1 MRTLKRSAKTGAILT
16 GIALLMLAPGVLA
29 QKVTTTAGGFVGD
42 GGAATKASFETP
54 SIVVQ
59 DKSGN
64 LYISDFTGQRIRKVT
79 PAGTISTY
87 AGTGISGFS
96 GDGGTARVAKLSYPT
111 GLAFDSAGDLIV
123 ADGGN
128 NRIRMIDT
136 TGKITTIAGTGAAGY
151 TGDGGPA
158 IKATF
163 NQPWGLTYDLKG
175 DLYITD
181 LGNCAVRVVNP
192 SGIINTY
199 AGDGTC
205 GFGGDGGP
213 AASAHLNFPRGM
225 VFDSS
230 RNLYIADTQNHRV
243 RKVNPSG
250 TISTFAGN
258 GQMGFGG
265 DGGKAT
271 LARIGNPKGLAF
283 RGGKIYIGNAGQARI
298 RSVTISTGIINT
310 YAGLTL
316 GYDGDGN
323 ALLSSSFFGP
333 TGLLFDAKGKLLVV
347 DSVNQRV
354 RRATSVMTTI
364 AGGAIRDGSAA
375 TSAALVQ
382 PEAIVFD
389 KSGNYYVADAAG
401 NRIRKVSAS
410 GIISTVAGKGISGY
424 TGDGGKAT
432 SATLWYPLGVA
443 LDSSGNL
450 YIADDANG
458 VIRKVD
464 TSGTISTFAT
474 NAGFSGL
481 GAMATDS
488 SNNLFVV
495 DQASCVVWKI
505 SPAAVVNAI
514 AGNGVCGFSGDG
526 GPAVQA
532 ELNVPAGVAVDK
544 HGNIAIA
551 DWGNNRVR
559 VVDTAGVINTFAG
572 NGTCGFSGDGGPAI
586 SAELCAPIGVAVTS
600 KETVYIADELNL
612 RIRKVASSG
621 IITTYAGSGVQGY
634 NGDRLPALRTNLDD
648 PVAVVVNSAG
658 TLFLVDDYTMRVRTV
673 H

>member
-1 MRTLKRSAKTGAILT
+1 MTKFKLRVNAVATLM
-16 GIALLMLAPGVLA
+16 GIALLVFAPGLLA

-42 GGAATKASFETP
+42 GGAAIKASFESP
-54 SIVVQ
+54 SSVVQ
-59 DKSGN
+59 DKIGN
-64 LYISDFTGQRIRKVT
+64 LYISDFIGQRIRKVT
-79 PAGTISTY
+79 LAGKISTY
-87 AGTGISGFS
+87 AGTGISGFG
-96 GDGGTARVAKLSYPT
+96 GDGGPANAAKLSYPT
-111 GLAFDSAGDLIV
+111 GLVFDSAGDLIV

-136 TGKITTIAGTGAAGY
+136 TGKIKTIAGTGKTGY

-163 NQPWGLTYDLKG
+163 NQPWGVTYDSKG
-175 DLYITD
+175 NLYITD
-181 LGNCAVRVVNP
+181 LGNCAVRFVNT

-213 AASAHLNFPRGM
+213 ATSANLNFPRGM
-225 VFDSS
+225 VFDSGG
-230 RNLYIADTQNHRV
+230 NLYIADTLNHRV
-243 RKVNPSG
+243 RKVNTSG

-258 GQMGFGG
+258 GKVGFTG

-271 LARIGNPKGLAF
+271 LAAIANPKGLAY
-283 RGGKIYIGNAGQARI
+283 RGGKIYIGNAGRSHIRI
-298 RSVTISTGIINT
+298 VTISSGIINT
-310 YAGLTL
+310 YAGSFP

-323 ALLSSSFFGP
+323 PLLSSMFFSP

-347 DSVNQRV
+347 DSLNQRV
-354 RRATSVMTTI
+354 RRATTVMTTI

-382 PEAIVFD
+382 PEALVFD
-389 KSGNYYVADAAG
+389 KSGNYYIADAAG
-401 NRIRKVSAS
+401 NRIRKVSTS
-410 GIISTVAGKGISGY
+410 STITTIAGNGISGY
-424 TGDGGKAT
+424 SGDGGKAT
-432 SATLWYPLGVA
+432 SATLYYPLGVA
-443 LDSSGNL
+443 LDSGGNL
-450 YIADDANG
+450 YIADDGNG

-495 DQASCVVWKI
+495 DQTSCVVWEI
-505 SPAAVVNAI
+505 SPAAVVSAF
-514 AGNGVCGFSGDG
+514 AGTGVCGYGGDG
-526 GPAVQA
+526 GPAIQA
-532 ELNVPAGVAVDK
+532 ELNVPTGVAVDK
-544 HGNIAIA
+544 HGNVAIA

-572 NGTCGFSGDGGPAI
+572 TGTCGFSGDGGPPT
-586 SAELCAPIGVAVTS
+586 SAELCAPAGVAVTS
-600 KETVYIADELNL
+600 NETVYIADELNV
-612 RIRKVASSG
+612 RIRKVASGKIS
-621 IITTYAGSGVQGY
+621 TYAGTGLQGY
-634 NGDRLPALRTNLDD
+634 NGEGLPALRTNLDD

-658 TLFLVDDYTMRVRTV
+658 IPFLVDDFTMRVRKV

>member
-1 MRTLKRSAKTGAILT
+1 MRRFKLNVNAGATLTA
-16 GIALLMLAPGVLA
+16 IALLALTPGLLA

-54 SIVVQ
+54 SFVVQ

-79 PAGTISTY
+79 PAGTITTY

-96 GDGGTARVAKLSYPT
+96 GDGGPAHAAKLSYPT
-111 GLAFDSAGDLIV
+111 GLVFDSAGDLIV

-128 NRIRMIDT
+128 NRVRMIDT
-136 TGKITTIAGTGAAGY
+136 TGKITTIAGTGATGY

-158 IKATF
+158 TKATF
-163 NQPWGLTYDLKG
+163 NQPWGVTYDSKG
-175 DLYITD
+175 NLYITD
-181 LGNCAVRVVNP
+181 LGNCAVRFINT

-199 AGDGTC
+199 AGNGTC
-205 GFGGDGGP
+205 GFAGDGGP
-213 AASAHLNFPRGM
+213 AILANLNFPRGM

-230 RNLYIADTQNHRV
+230 GNLYIADNANHRV
-243 RKVNPSG
+243 RKVNTSG

-258 GQMGFGG
+258 GKTGFSG
-265 DGGKAT
+265 DGGAAT
-271 LARIGNPKGLAF
+271 LAKIGNPKGLVF
-283 RGGKIYIGNAGQARI
+283 RGGKIYIGNAGRSRI
-298 RSVTISTGIINT
+298 RTVTISTGIINT
-310 YAGLTL
+310 YAGSVP
-316 GYDGDGN
+316 GYDGDGK
-323 ALLSSSFFGP
+323 ALLSSLFFSP
-333 TGLLFDAKGKLLVV
+333 TGLLFDAKGKLLVA
-347 DSVNQRV
+347 DSFNQRV
-354 RRATSVMTTI
+354 RRASSVMKTI

-382 PEAIVFD
+382 PEAIAFD
-389 KSGNYYVADAAG
+389 KSGNYYIADAAG
-401 NRIRKVSAS
+401 NRIRKVSSS
-410 GIISTVAGKGISGY
+410 GTITTVAGTGVSGY
-424 TGDGGKAT
+424 SGDGGNAT

-458 VIRKVD
+458 VIRKVN

-474 NAGFSGL
+474 NAGFNGL
-481 GAMATDS
+481 GAMAADS
-488 SNNLFVV
+488 SNNLYVV
-495 DQASCVVWKI
+495 DQISCVVWEI
-505 SPAAVVNAI
+505 SPAAVVNVF

-526 GPAVQA
+526 GPATQA
-532 ELNVPAGVAVDK
+532 ELNIPAGVAVDK
-544 HGNIAIA
+544 HGNLFIA

-559 VVDTAGVINTFAG
+559 VVDTGGVINTFAG
-572 NGTCGFSGDGGPAI
+572 NGTCGFSGDGGPAT

-600 KETVYIADELNL
+600 KGTVYIADELNL
-612 RIRKVASSG
+612 RIRKVASG

-634 NGDRLPALRTNLDD
+634 NGDGLPALGTNLDD
-648 PVAVVVNSAG
+648 PVAVVVNSSG
-658 TLFLVDDYTMRVRTV
+658 IPFLVDDFTMRVRKI

>member
-1 MRTLKRSAKTGAILT
+1 MRTFNRSVNAGAILM
-16 GIALLMLAPGVLA
+16 GIALLALAPGLLA
-29 QKVTTTAGGFVGD
+29 QKVTTAAGGFVGD
-42 GGAATKASFETP
+42 GGVATKASFETP
-54 SIVVQ
+54 SHVVQ

-64 LYISDFTGQRIRKVT
+64 FYISDFTGQRIRKVT

-96 GDGGTARVAKLSYPT
+96 GDGGPANAAKLSYPT
-111 GLAFDSAGDLIV
+111 GLVLDSAGDIIV

-136 TGKITTIAGTGAAGY
+136 TGKITTIAGTGASGY

-158 IKATF
+158 ILATF
-163 NQPWGLTYDLKG
+163 NQPWGLTYGSKG
-175 DLYITD
+175 DLFIAD
-181 LGNCAVRVVNP
+181 LGNCAVRFVNT

-213 AASAHLNFPRGM
+213 ATLANLNFPRGT

-230 RNLYIADTQNHRV
+230 GNLYIADTANHRV
-243 RKVNPSG
+243 RKVDTFG
-250 TISTFAGN
+250 KITTFAGN
-258 GQMGFGG
+258 GKPGFSG

-271 LARIGNPKGLAF
+271 LAKIGNPRGLVF
-283 RGGKIYIGNAGQARI
+283 RSGKIYIGNAGRARI
-298 RSVTISTGIINT
+298 RTVPISTGIINT
-310 YAGLTL
+310 YTGSVT
-316 GYDGDGN
+316 GYDGDGK

-347 DSVNQRV
+347 DSLNQRV
-354 RRATSVMTTI
+354 RRATTVMTTI

-375 TSAALVQ
+375 TSAALVE
-382 PEAIVFD
+382 PEAIAFD
-389 KSGNYYVADAAG
+389 KSGNYYIADATG
-401 NRIRKVSAS
+401 NRIRKVSSS
-410 GIISTVAGKGISGY
+410 GTISTVAGTGVSGY
-424 TGDGGKAT
+424 SGDGGQAT

-450 YIADDANG
+450 FIADDGNN
-458 VIRKVD
+458 VIRKVN
-464 TSGTISTFAT
+464 TSGLISTFVT

-481 GAMATDS
+481 GAMTTDA

-495 DQASCVVWKI
+495 DQGTCVVWKI

-514 AGNGVCGFSGDG
+514 AGNSICGFSGDG
-526 GPAVQA
+526 GPATQA
-532 ELNVPAGVAVDK
+532 ELNIPAGVAVDK

-551 DWGNNRVR
+551 DWANNRVR
-559 VVDTAGVINTFAG
+559 VVDAAGVINTFAG
-572 NGTCGFSGDGGPAI
+572 NGTCGFSGDGGPPT
-586 SAELCAPIGVAVTS
+586 SAELCAPVGVAVTS
-600 KETVYIADELNL
+600 KGIVYIADELNV
-612 RIRKVASSG
+612 RIRKVASG

-634 NGDRLPALRTNLDD
+634 NGDGLPALGTNLDD
-648 PVAVVVNSAG
+648 PVAVVVNSSG
-658 TLFLVDDYTMRVRTV
+658 TPYLVDDFTMRVRKI

>member
-1 MRTLKRSAKTGAILT
+1 MKAFKPSVYTRAILL
-16 GIALLMLAPGVLA
+16 GIALLMLASSLLA

-42 GGAATKASFETP
+42 GGAALKASFESP
-54 SIVVQ
+54 SSIAQ

-64 LYISDFTGQRIRKVT
+64 LYISDFAGQRIRKVT
-79 PAGTISTY
+79 PTGTISTY

-96 GDGGTARVAKLSYPT
+96 GDGGPANAAKLSYPT
-111 GLAFDSAGDLIV
+111 GLVFDSAGDLIV

-136 TGKITTIAGTGAAGY
+136 TGKITTIAGTGATGY

-163 NQPWGLTYDLKG
+163 NQPWGLTYDSTG

-181 LGNCAVRVVNP
+181 LGNCAVRFVNT

-213 AASAHLNFPRGM
+213 ATSANLNFPRGM

-230 RNLYIADTQNHRV
+230 GNLYIADTANHRV
-243 RKVNPSG
+243 RKVNTSG

-258 GQMGFGG
+258 GLPGFSG
-265 DGGKAT
+265 DGGAAT
-271 LARIGNPKGLAF
+271 GARIGNPKGLAF
-283 RGGKIYIGNAGQARI
+283 RGGKIYIANAGRGRI
-298 RSVTISTGIINT
+298 RSVTISSGIIKT
-310 YAGLTL
+310 YAGSIP

-323 ALLSSSFFGP
+323 PLLASMFFSP
-333 TGLLFDAKGKLLVV
+333 TGLLFDAKGKLLVA
-347 DSVNQRV
+347 DSLNQRI

-375 TSAALVQ
+375 ASAALVQ
-382 PEAIVFD
+382 PEAIAFD
-389 KSGNYYVADAAG
+389 KSGNYYIADATG
-401 NRIRKVSAS
+401 NRIRKVNTS
-410 GIISTVAGKGISGY
+410 GTISTVAGTGVSGY
-424 TGDGGKAT
+424 SGDGGKAT
-432 SATLWYPLGVA
+432 SATLYYPLGVA
-443 LDSSGNL
+443 LDSGGNL
-450 YIADDANG
+450 YIADDGNG

-464 TSGTISTFAT
+464 KSGIISTFAT

-495 DQASCVVWKI
+495 DQTSCVVWEI
-505 SPAAVVNAI
+505 SPAAVVSVF
-514 AGNGVCGFSGDG
+514 AGRGTCGYSGDG
-526 GPAVQA
+526 GPATQA
-532 ELNVPAGVAVDK
+532 ELNIPAGVAVDK
-544 HGNIAIA
+544 HGNVGIA
-551 DWGNNRVR
+551 DWANNRVR
-559 VVDTAGVINTFAG
+559 VVDTTGVINTFAG
-572 NGTCGFSGDGGPAI
+572 NGTCGFSGDGGPPT
-586 SAELCAPIGVAVTS
+586 SAELCGPAGIAVTS
-600 KETVYIADELNL
+600 NGTVYIADEFNL
-612 RIRKVASSG
+612 RIRKVASG
-621 IITTYAGSGVQGY
+621 TITTDAGTGVQGY
-634 NGDRLPALRTNLDD
+634 NGDGLPALSTNLDD
-648 PVAVVVNSAG
+648 PVAVVVNSSG
-658 TLFLVDDYTMRVRTV
+658 IPFLVDDYTMRVRKV